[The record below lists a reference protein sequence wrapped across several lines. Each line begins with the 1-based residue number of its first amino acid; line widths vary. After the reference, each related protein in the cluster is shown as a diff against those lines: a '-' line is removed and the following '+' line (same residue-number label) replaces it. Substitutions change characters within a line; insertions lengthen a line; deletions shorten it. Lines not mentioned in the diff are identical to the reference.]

1 MQLLFPHRPLQ
12 KAKILSNV
20 YINACTEVDNAG
32 RVVVESLNIEN
43 VHENIF
49 YCYQPKVQVES
60 MGEKT
65 IHTAAYQI
73 HKV

>member
-1 MQLLFPHRPLQ
+1 M
-12 KAKILSNV
+12 
-20 YINACTEVDNAG
+20 CTAVDNVG
-32 RVVVESLNIEN
+32 RLVVESLNTKS

-49 YCYQPKVQVES
+49 HCYQPKVQIES

-65 IHTAAYQI
+65 IRTAAYQI